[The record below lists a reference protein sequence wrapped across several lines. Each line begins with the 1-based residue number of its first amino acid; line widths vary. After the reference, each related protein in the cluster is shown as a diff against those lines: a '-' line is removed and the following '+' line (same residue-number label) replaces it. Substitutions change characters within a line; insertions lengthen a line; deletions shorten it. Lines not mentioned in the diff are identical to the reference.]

1 MSRLNLNRFPSMV
14 QWKSNQVC
22 FIMDNGRMDLDMVEE
37 SNFGLMV
44 LFMKDIGFKTKLMVM
59 VD

>member
-1 MSRLNLNRFPSMV
+1 
-14 QWKSNQVC
+14 
-22 FIMDNGRMDLDMVEE
+22 MDNGRMDLDMVEE